1 MEFQRTKAANLFRTS
16 ESPSLD
22 MKSFA
27 LHTLT
32 EWRTYDRRK
41 KRRATVNTGRFVV
54 ESVIIWNVY
63 YINRLNG

>member
-32 EWRTYDRRK
+32 E
-41 KRRATVNTGRFVV
+41 
-54 ESVIIWNVY
+54 
-63 YINRLNG
+63 